1 MKIYTTKK
9 NTTLFT
15 RKKRAKPKV
24 SKKKEKRK
32 KLYTQKTQLFCKE
45 EESQT
50 QSK

>member
-1 MKIYTTKK
+1 MHNKK
-9 NTTLFT
+9 NTTLFA

-24 SKKKEKRK
+24 SIKKKKKRK

-45 EESQT
+45 EESQS